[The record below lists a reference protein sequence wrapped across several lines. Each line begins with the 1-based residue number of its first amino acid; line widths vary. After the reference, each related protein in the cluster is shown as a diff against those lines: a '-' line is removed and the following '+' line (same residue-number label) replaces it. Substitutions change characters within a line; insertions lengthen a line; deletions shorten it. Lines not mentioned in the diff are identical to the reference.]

1 MAPSSAGDETTPEVI
16 ASPSSSS
23 SSSSSS
29 SALDVWKNRIIIPT
43 LVAGIGGGGVGL
55 ISKHR
60 KVHGVAKMSATYAA
74 NFAIV
79 TGCYCG
85 AREFVRV
92 SRTGK
97 PDDLFNS
104 LIGGFGSGAILG
116 RLQGGPVAAA
126 RYSVIFAVVGT
137 TVDYAALKTKPLLR
151 NFYNSLVGD
160 SDKSQQW
167 LKLPEWS
174 PIQVLDEEAL
184 AAKRAREEQIYRSV
198 RNLKKE
204 ET

>member
-1 MAPSSAGDETTPEVI
+1 MASDGKNPDQANPSSP
-16 ASPSSSS
+16 PSSSNS
-23 SSSSSS
+23 SSSD
-29 SALDVWKNRIIIPT
+29 LWKERIIIPT
-43 LVAGIGGGGVGL
+43 LLAGVAGGAVGL

-60 KVHGVAKMSATYAA
+60 KTLGLSKISATYAS

-97 PDDLFNS
+97 PDDLLNS
-104 LIGGFGSGAILG
+104 VIGGFGSGAILG
-116 RLQGGPVAAA
+116 RLQGGQLGAV

-137 TVDYAALKTKPLLR
+137 AVDYAALKLKPAVSK
-151 NFYNSLVGD
+151 FTEKKGD
-160 SDKSQQW
+160 W

-174 PIQVLDEEAL
+174 PIQVLDDEAV
-184 AAKRAREEQIYRSV
+184 AAKRAREQEIYRNV
-198 RNLKKE
+198 HNLNKE
-204 ET
+204 ES